1 METKC
6 DTFYTWWNKIIILH
20 ILEASNNIVWCMGS
34 KNNLDDII
42 LLAYDEHA
50 KKITFC

>member
-1 METKC
+1 M
-6 DTFYTWWNKIIILH
+6 IILH
-20 ILEASNNIVWCMGS
+20 ILETRNNIVWCTGS

-50 KKITFC
+50 KKITFW